1 MNKILNMRIVWIAVL
16 CVVMG
21 LMTGCGGED
30 PVPAPTPTPTEPQN
44 TPSPNNN
51 DNQQEQPVIPE
62 VEVIEPSAIKED
74 VNNGVLSVS
83 VDEQPE
89 GSAVMTVTKG
99 SSKFRIVGSYDSE
112 ARGYVF
118 NLSNLEMGETYQYV
132 ISVYDKDNQKV
143 LESKSRSITIPES
156 AVIDGDGSGGG
167 SDGTRGGAF

>member
-1 MNKILNMRIVWIAVL
+1 MKSQFVWIATL
-16 CVVMG
+16 CVALG

-74 VNNGVLSVS
+74 VNKGVLSVS
-83 VDEQPE
+83 VDEQSE
-89 GSAVMTVTKG
+89 GSAVMTVTKD

-118 NLSNLEMGETYQYV
+118 NLSNLEMGETYLYV

-143 LESKSRSITIPES
+143 MESRSRSIIIPES
-156 AVIDGDGSGGG
+156 AVIDGDGSEGG
-167 SDGTRGGAF
+167 SDGTRGGGFFG